1 MKGERNVHII
11 DLNFYSG
18 AADKFQI
25 SNYTFDWAQLEK
37 SCLLLFMHMYPT
49 M

>member
-1 MKGERNVHII
+1 MKGERNVNII
-11 DLNFYSG
+11 DLNFDSG

-25 SNYTFDWAQLEK
+25 SNYTFDWAQLET